1 MENRGV
7 LYLIP
12 TSIGETSLKDV
23 LLDRDILI
31 VESLNYFIV
40 ETPKI
45 ARAHL
50 KGLNVVL
57 QDLDMR
63 VLNRHTRRK
72 DIPFLLE
79 PLIEG
84 SNVGLMSDAGT
95 PAIADPGSIVVRECH
110 RLGVKVIPLIGP
122 SSIILALMAS
132 GLNGQSF
139 TFNGYLPRDSES
151 RQRRIRELESIS
163 MKTGTSQVFMET
175 PYRNKLLLKDIIQV
189 CQKNTDLS
197 IAVNVSGKDEYI
209 KTMRIEEW
217 RHKKSVNIINIPTI
231 FILQGRK

>member
-110 RLGVKVIPLIGP
+110 RLGIKVVPLIGP

-175 PYRNKLLLKDIIQV
+175 PYRNKLLLKDIIQIV
-189 CQKNTDLS
+189 LQETLYTYLKKKKIT
-197 IAVNVSGKDEYI
+197 I
-209 KTMRIEEW
+209 K
-217 RHKKSVNIINIPTI
+217 S
-231 FILQGRK
+231 